1 MNRFRRPDFR
11 RRKAFTRFIYSFPI
25 QLLVVM
31 LKKNHLL
38 LLYWV
43 VLFGWVTESLS
54 KRFGIPYLFLDPEYM
69 GTVGFLSFFI
79 MGFATGAFIMVFN
92 ISSYIINGFRF
103 PFIATLSR
111 PFLKYTINNFIL
123 PALFVLVYL
132 GNLISFQLNNE
143 YQGLWSIISEVT
155 GFLIGMTLIFT
166 VTLTYF
172 FRTNKDIVLMFGM
185 ETSDADPNAPV
196 AAHVDDEDDLLLT
209 RKLFTKKKKPA
220 QIKEWRVDTY
230 LSSFRKV
237 KLVRHTGHYTRDM
250 VESVFRQNHL
260 NAAIIEIIVFGMFIL
275 MGLFKEYSL
284 FKIPAGASVMLTF
297 SLLIMLSS
305 AFRFWLKSWA
315 GSAFILL
322 ILVVNFLSQYGIFYP
337 ENKAYGLD
345 YTVKKSAYDMDA
357 IRRSD
362 DSLRVQADMAATI
375 AQLEK
380 WKEKAA
386 VGGTKPKMIF
396 VNCSGGGL
404 RASIWAFRIMQ
415 LCDSLTDYR
424 FTRSTQLIS
433 GASGG
438 MIGAAYYRELF
449 LRQRLGLLS
458 DLQNK
463 KYIDNIGKDLLNPVT
478 FSISVSDLFLN
489 VQKFREG
496 NNRYSKD
503 RAYAFENQ
511 LNENTGSVMVKRLQD
526 YRKPE
531 SEAMIPM
538 MVFAPTIV
546 NDGRRLLISPQ
557 PISYLTTHR
566 NDSNFNFKTT
576 YDEVEFS
583 DLFREQQAGNIRF
596 ISVLRMNATFPYIL
610 PAVSLPSEPMIQ
622 VMDAGIRDNTGMKT
636 SLRFLHTFRKWIEEN
651 TSGVIFVDIRD
662 SHKERPIEEQPR
674 KTFIENITT
683 PLGNIYG
690 NLLTIQDYNQDESYE
705 YAKAWLT
712 SPFDFIIFELPTKE
726 QEISLSWHLTTRER
740 RSVYNSV
747 YLEQNQ
753 VAIARLLELMKP
765 VREQPN
771 KPLLTD
777 VSTTD
782 PK

>member
-1 MNRFRRPDFR
+1 
-11 RRKAFTRFIYSFPI
+11 
-25 QLLVVM
+25 
-31 LKKNHLL
+31 
-38 LLYWV
+38 
-43 VLFGWVTESLS
+43 
-54 KRFGIPYLFLDPEYM
+54 
-69 GTVGFLSFFI
+69 
-79 MGFATGAFIMVFN
+79 
-92 ISSYIINGFRF
+92 
-103 PFIATLSR
+103 
-111 PFLKYTINNFIL
+111 
-123 PALFVLVYL
+123 
-132 GNLISFQLNNE
+132 
-143 YQGLWSIISEVT
+143 
-155 GFLIGMTLIFT
+155 
-166 VTLTYF
+166 
-172 FRTNKDIVLMFGM
+172 
-185 ETSDADPNAPV
+185 
-196 AAHVDDEDDLLLT
+196 
-209 RKLFTKKKKPA
+209 
-220 QIKEWRVDTY
+220 
-230 LSSFRKV
+230 
-237 KLVRHTGHYTRDM
+237 
-250 VESVFRQNHL
+250 
-260 NAAIIEIIVFGMFIL
+260 
-275 MGLFKEYSL
+275 
-284 FKIPAGASVMLTF
+284 
-297 SLLIMLSS
+297 
-305 AFRFWLKSWA
+305 
-315 GSAFILL
+315 
-322 ILVVNFLSQYGIFYP
+322 
-337 ENKAYGLD
+337 
-345 YTVKKSAYDMDA
+345 
-357 IRRSD
+357 
-362 DSLRVQADMAATI
+362 
-375 AQLEK
+375 
-380 WKEKAA
+380 
-386 VGGTKPKMIF
+386 
-396 VNCSGGGL
+396 
-404 RASIWAFRIMQ
+404 
-415 LCDSLTDYR
+415 
-424 FTRSTQLIS
+424 
-433 GASGG
+433 
-438 MIGAAYYRELF
+438 
-449 LRQRLGLLS
+449 
-458 DLQNK
+458 
-463 KYIDNIGKDLLNPVT
+463 
-478 FSISVSDLFLN
+478 
-489 VQKFREG
+489 
-496 NNRYSKD
+496 
-503 RAYAFENQ
+503 
-511 LNENTGSVMVKRLQD
+511 MVKRLQD

-596 ISVLRMNATFPYIL
+596 SSVLRMNATFPYIL

>member
-1 MNRFRRPDFR
+1 
-11 RRKAFTRFIYSFPI
+11 
-25 QLLVVM
+25 
-31 LKKNHLL
+31 
-38 LLYWV
+38 
-43 VLFGWVTESLS
+43 
-54 KRFGIPYLFLDPEYM
+54 
-69 GTVGFLSFFI
+69 
-79 MGFATGAFIMVFN
+79 
-92 ISSYIINGFRF
+92 
-103 PFIATLSR
+103 
-111 PFLKYTINNFIL
+111 
-123 PALFVLVYL
+123 
-132 GNLISFQLNNE
+132 
-143 YQGLWSIISEVT
+143 
-155 GFLIGMTLIFT
+155 
-166 VTLTYF
+166 
-172 FRTNKDIVLMFGM
+172 
-185 ETSDADPNAPV
+185 
-196 AAHVDDEDDLLLT
+196 
-209 RKLFTKKKKPA
+209 
-220 QIKEWRVDTY
+220 
-230 LSSFRKV
+230 
-237 KLVRHTGHYTRDM
+237 
-250 VESVFRQNHL
+250 
-260 NAAIIEIIVFGMFIL
+260 
-275 MGLFKEYSL
+275 
-284 FKIPAGASVMLTF
+284 
-297 SLLIMLSS
+297 
-305 AFRFWLKSWA
+305 
-315 GSAFILL
+315 
-322 ILVVNFLSQYGIFYP
+322 
-337 ENKAYGLD
+337 
-345 YTVKKSAYDMDA
+345 
-357 IRRSD
+357 
-362 DSLRVQADMAATI
+362 
-375 AQLEK
+375 
-380 WKEKAA
+380 
-386 VGGTKPKMIF
+386 MIF

-433 GASGG
+433 GASGNDRRG
-438 MIGAAYYRELF
+438 VLPGVVPAPATRTA
-449 LRQRLGLLS
+449 LRPSEQ
-458 DLQNK
+458 

-596 ISVLRMNATFPYIL
+596 SSVLRMNATFPYIL

-712 SPFDFIIFELPTKE
+712 SRS
-726 QEISLSWHLTTRER
+726 ISSSSNYRPRNR
-740 RSVYNSV
+740 RF
-747 YLEQNQ
+747 
-753 VAIARLLELMKP
+753 R
-765 VREQPN
+765 
-771 KPLLTD
+771 
-777 VSTTD
+777 
-782 PK
+782 